1 MDVERLMEEVRKF
14 PVLYDQ
20 GSENYRNIEYK
31 DRVWKTIATDLQ
43 AKGGI
48 EECKKKWASV
58 RDQLRKTLQKRKTV
72 SGQAAVH
79 QHKYKYEDLL
89 TFLLPYM
96 VERETVSNVPYTQD
110 NNEHKQESNTDSQ
123 EEQSIV
129 ENEKVSTQEDITD
142 EEWIIKT
149 QDSETENLIERT
161 RHSQTPS
168 AHSSVTSKKNTF
180 MKPPLK
186 RKFQREVK
194 PQESASS
201 QLMAYILAEKKA
213 EKQRDIQNPVDA
225 FLAGIAPAL
234 KSLHPLLFHQA
245 KSRIFSIVQ
254 DFELKQL
261 MNDVSVHQFTP
272 SSSNSSA
279 KSVSTPYPSPVG
291 NESTE
296 PTQQLLDLQRH
307 LHNSYINNQSHHPPS
322 SPASSSAS
330 ETNSLN
336 SPHLFFLG

>member
-1 MDVERLMEEVRKF
+1 MDVERLIEEVRKF

-96 VERETVSNVPYTQD
+96 VERETVSSVPYTQD

-129 ENEKVSTQEDITD
+129 ENEKVSTQEDIAD

-180 MKPPLK
+180 IKPPLK

-201 QLMAYILAEKKA
+201 QLMAYILAEKK
-213 EKQRDIQNPVDA
+213 
-225 FLAGIAPAL
+225 L
-234 KSLHPLLFHQA
+234 KNREIH
-245 KSRIFSIVQ
+245 KT
-254 DFELKQL
+254 QL
-261 MNDVSVHQFTP
+261 M
-272 SSSNSSA
+272 
-279 KSVSTPYPSPVG
+279 
-291 NESTE
+291 
-296 PTQQLLDLQRH
+296 
-307 LHNSYINNQSHHPPS
+307 
-322 SPASSSAS
+322 
-330 ETNSLN
+330 
-336 SPHLFFLG
+336 LFWLI